1 MEIDDTETSG
11 KIYYE
16 VGKIYDDHDYLA
28 QALKKL
34 QPVNKIINR

>member
-1 MEIDDTETSG
+1 METSG

-16 VGKIYDDHDYLA
+16 VGKIYDDHDYIA

-34 QPVNKIINR
+34 ITNQSNYQKNDET